1 MPILDQLRTSFTEQL
16 PNVVQAVL
24 ILIIGWLV
32 AMVLAALTR
41 GVLGRLR
48 VDEWLNS

>member
-1 MPILDQLRTSFTEQL
+1 MVQVLNKLRSSLAEQL

-32 AMVLAALTR
+32 TMVLAALTR
-41 GVLGRLR
+41 DIAVQISFVL
-48 VDEWLNS
+48 